1 MSKMSRISRKIN
13 KFHNVAHK
21 YVPMTVYIVSMC
33 RPMQVLL
40 NALRG
45 KFNTRLVLDKSEF

>member
-1 MSKMSRISRKIN
+1 MSKMSRISQKIN

-21 YVPMTVYIVSMC
+21 YVPMTVYIVSMG
-33 RPMQVLL
+33 RPRQALL
-40 NALRG
+40 NALSG